1 VRASGQPVAA
11 GDAKLLAMALNTPQ
25 QGERQLAR
33 FVALHEV
40 PESDCAQVADPA
52 FAVVIA
58 RSPAGIVLVFNRWR
72 KVWELPGG
80 LIDAGESARDSA
92 ARELAEEAGCIA
104 RNLTWL
110 GLVEVADTTS
120 HFGGVFACDVDAIP
134 ADFQSEEI
142 GAVSVWRPDSHP
154 RPLGDS
160 DAALLNRFG

>member
-1 VRASGQPVAA
+1 
-11 GDAKLLAMALNTPQ
+11 MALNTPP
-25 QGERQLAR
+25 QGGQLLAR

-40 PESDCAQVADPA
+40 AESDCAQIANPS

-58 RSPAGIVLVFNRWR
+58 RSPAGPLLVFNRRR

-110 GLVEVADTTS
+110 GLVEVADITS
-120 HFGGVFACDVDAIP
+120 HFGGVFACDVDAAP
-134 ADFQSEEI
+134 AGFQSDEI
-142 GAVSVWRPDSHP
+142 GAVSVWRPDSCP
-154 RPLGDS
+154 RPLGDC